1 RSAASARWRA
11 SSSLAP
17 WRSAARWISSRCA
30 ASSSTA
36 RSGSSG
42 APADRAWRAT
52 ISGQSIAGRR
62 SFTPGTSRRLDPRHH
77 AQGGEEPAPVRAL
90 AGQDLPARLRDPV
103 VVAAA
108 LARLLHPAAAQP
120 TAVLQP
126 VEGRVQ
132 GGEREAQRAAGAGLD
147 LLGDLVAVQGPRL

>member
-1 RSAASARWRA
+1 
-11 SSSLAP
+11 
-17 WRSAARWISSRCA
+17 
-30 ASSSTA
+30 
-36 RSGSSG
+36 
-42 APADRAWRAT
+42 
-52 ISGQSIAGRR
+52 
-62 SFTPGTSRRLDPRHH
+62 
-77 AQGGEEPAPVRAL
+77 
-90 AGQDLPARLRDPV
+90 PARLRDPV

-147 LLGDLVAVQGPRL
+147 LLGDLVAVQGPRLHPGQDQQLRAALLGLRGAPAAGHAGGLYEALRSLDRGAPATGPPPPRP